1 MQGGRDHK
9 FLWNYLRQRYT
20 YVFKTEPAGA
30 KRSRPLFKEIW
41 IKQYIDDINMLHR
54 AVCKGDLK
62 QIKELESMNADEYYS
77 TINVFLKEVEKLNQD
92 KPVKS

>member
-1 MQGGRDHK
+1 
-9 FLWNYLRQRYT
+9 
-20 YVFKTEPAGA
+20 
-30 KRSRPLFKEIW
+30 
-41 IKQYIDDINMLHR
+41 MLHR

-77 TINVFLKEVEKLNQD
+77 TINVFLKEVEKLNQE

>member
-1 MQGGRDHK
+1 
-9 FLWNYLRQRYT
+9 
-20 YVFKTEPAGA
+20 
-30 KRSRPLFKEIW
+30 
-41 IKQYIDDINMLHR
+41 MLHR

-77 TINVFLKEVEKLNQD
+77 TINVFLKEVEKANQD